1 MSRQGRRGGRRGG
14 RDRAIRSALEDHEDH
29 LQFVHVS
36 LRPSLPLCLCLPTG
50 AAGGRGQSCR
60 AGPTH
65 PAVGERGERSRSGT
79 GRTFHL
85 SLLTGYQRVRLAW
98 RATSA
103 NVVKMKLKL
112 LSAGIV
118 VGVILRVII

>member
-1 MSRQGRRGGRRGG
+1 MAPRPRRPSEGPALAAAAAAGGTGVSRQGRRGGRRGG

-50 AAGGRGQSCR
+50 TAGGRGQSSR

-65 PAVGERGERSRSGT
+65 PAVGERGADQGQEGHFT
-79 GRTFHL
+79 
-85 SLLTGYQRVRLAW
+85 
-98 RATSA
+98 
-103 NVVKMKLKL
+103 
-112 LSAGIV
+112 
-118 VGVILRVII
+118 

>member
-36 LRPSLPLCLCLPTG
+36 LRPPFPFVSVSPQALLEVGDRAVVRAPLTQLLEREEQIRDRKDISLE
-50 AAGGRGQSCR
+50 
-60 AGPTH
+60 
-65 PAVGERGERSRSGT
+65 PAD
-79 GRTFHL
+79 
-85 SLLTGYQRVRLAW
+85 RVHALAW

-103 NVVKMKLKL
+103 NMVKMKLKL
-112 LSAGIV
+112 LSAGIFL
-118 VGVILRVII
+118 GVILRMII